1 MEEAVP
7 VAGGGQRKQLLAAG
21 AHGGPPVQA
30 TWNHQRKNMV
40 AVLLGPFKTSSNNSS
55 QSTGVALTLAS
66 PFRCTGIPIAYS
78 ASWNISCNAVD

>member
-30 TWNHQRKNMV
+30 TCKHQRKDMV
-40 AVLLGPFKTSSNNSS
+40 AVYTGRLTSR
-55 QSTGVALTLAS
+55 LAKDQHRRRK
-66 PFRCTGIPIAYS
+66 FIM
-78 ASWNISCNAVD
+78 VKQ